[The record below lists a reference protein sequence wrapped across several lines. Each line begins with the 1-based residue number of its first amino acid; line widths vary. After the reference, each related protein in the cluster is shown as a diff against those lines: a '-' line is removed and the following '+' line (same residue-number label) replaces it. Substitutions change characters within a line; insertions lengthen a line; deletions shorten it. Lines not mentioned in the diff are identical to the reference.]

1 MTARHDAPGARL
13 RALWARLSPVPGG
26 RWLFSRMLGWM
37 VPYSGRLGATVMHF
51 EPGYVRVELRERRAL
66 RNHLGSIHA
75 VALVNLGELASG
87 LAVMGGLPA
96 TVRGIVTGLDVTYS
110 KKARGRLVAESRCE
124 APRAVSA
131 STPFDVEA
139 SIRDASGDLVAR
151 VLAHWLLGPVPS
163 GPASASDIDVPR

>member
-13 RALWARLSPVPGG
+13 RALWGRLSPLPGG
-26 RWLFSRMLGWM
+26 AWLFSRVLGWM
-37 VPYSGRLGATVMHF
+37 VPYSGRLGATVTRF
-51 EPGYVRVELRERRAL
+51 EPGYVRVELRERRTV

-87 LAVMGGLPA
+87 LAVMSGLPA
-96 TVRGIVTGLDVTYS
+96 TVRGIVTGLDVTFS
-110 KKARGRLVAESRCE
+110 KKARGRLVAESRCD
-124 APRAVSA
+124 APRSVSA

-139 SIRDASGDLVAR
+139 SIHDASGDLVAR

-163 GPASASDIDVPR
+163 GSPSVSDSGAPG